1 MGRAFGRVGPATK
14 SRRNESVSEPKAA
27 LIYTPLP
34 DAQTA
39 RSIAGTLLDEGLI
52 ACANILG
59 PMESVFRWQGGIE
72 TATERAVLFKTT
84 QDALEKAVER
94 LGALHPYE
102 TPAIVASTCD
112 AAHPDTLEW
121 LAQQTD

>member
-1 MGRAFGRVGPATK
+1 MSA
-14 SRRNESVSEPKAA
+14 PKAA

-39 RSIAGTLLDEGLI
+39 RAIAGTLLDEGLV

-59 PMESVFRWQGGIE
+59 PVESVFQWNGEIE
-72 TATERAVLFKTT
+72 TATESAVLFKTT
-84 QDALEKAVER
+84 QDVMDRAIER

-102 TPAIVASTCD
+102 TPAIVATICD
-112 AAHPDTLEW
+112 AAHPGTLEW
-121 LAQQTD
+121 LAQQTR